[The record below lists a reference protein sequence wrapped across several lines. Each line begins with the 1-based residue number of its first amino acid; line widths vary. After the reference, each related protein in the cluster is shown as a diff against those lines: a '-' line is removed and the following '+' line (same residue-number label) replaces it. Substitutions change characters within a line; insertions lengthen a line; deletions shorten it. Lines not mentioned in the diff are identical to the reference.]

1 VRDEPSLVRRAVT
14 LLQRGEVHTLDLAR
28 EVLGL
33 TGHAG
38 AASAAIFSLLG
49 ADPRFQVDGRG
60 CWSLAGDAPIPEEE
74 LDALTYA
81 VVDVETTGGSP
92 DRGHRITEIAVVEI
106 SDGMISED
114 FQTLVNP
121 GRKIPPRTSEMTGI
135 TDEMVENA
143 PFFEEVADDLFEWL
157 EGRVFVAHN
166 VSFDWRFVSSQ
177 LGDAIGY
184 VPQGPRLCTVQLAR
198 RLAPGLR
205 RRNLD
210 SVAKHFGIP
219 IHSRHRAY
227 GDALATARVLL
238 RLLDEARA
246 QGVRDLTSLQLLLH
260 RKGSSW
266 KPKRP

>member
-1 VRDEPSLVRRAVT
+1 MRDEPSLVRRAVT

-33 TGHAG
+33 SGNAG

-60 CWSLAGDAPIPEEE
+60 CWSLAGEEPIPEEE
-74 LDALTYA
+74 LEDLTYA

-106 SDGMISED
+106 RDGLISED
-114 FQTLVNP
+114 FQTLINP
-121 GRKIPPRTSEMTGI
+121 GRKIPPRISELTEI
-135 TDEMVENA
+135 TDEMVADA
-143 PFFEEVADDLFEWL
+143 PFFEDVADDLYHWL
-157 EGRVFVAHN
+157 ESSVFVAHN
-166 VSFDWRFVSSQ
+166 VSFDWRFISSQ
-177 LGDAIGY
+177 LGDSIGM
-184 VPQGPRLCTVQLAR
+184 VPEGPRLCTIQLAR
-198 RLAPGLR
+198 RLTPELK

-210 SVAKHFGIP
+210 SLATHFGIP

-238 RLLDEARA
+238 RLLDQARIR
-246 QGVRDLTSLQLLLH
+246 GIRDLTSLQLLLH
-260 RKGSSW
+260 RKGRS
-266 KPKRP
+266 

>member
-1 VRDEPSLVRRAVT
+1 MRDEPSLVRRAVT

-33 TGHAG
+33 SGNAG
-38 AASAAIFSLLG
+38 AASAAVFSLLG
-49 ADPRFQVDGRG
+49 PDPRFQVDGRG
-60 CWSLAGDAPIPEEE
+60 CWTLAGDPPLPEEE

-92 DRGHRITEIAVVEI
+92 DRGHRITEIAVVEVRN
-106 SDGMISED
+106 GVISED

-121 GRKIPPRTSEMTGI
+121 GRDIPRRISELTGI
-135 TDEMVENA
+135 TNEMVEGA
-143 PFFEEVADDLFEWL
+143 PFFEEVAEDLFEWL
-157 EGRVFVAHN
+157 DGRVFVAHN
-166 VSFDWRFVSSQ
+166 VSFDWRFVSAQ
-177 LGDAIGY
+177 LGDSIGF
-184 VPQGPRLCTVQLAR
+184 VPDGPRLCTVQLAR
-198 RLAPGLR
+198 RLAPELR

-210 SVAKHFGIP
+210 ALATHFGIP

-238 RLLDEARA
+238 RLLDEAGA

-260 RKGSSW
+260 RRGTK
-266 KPKRP
+266 

>member
-33 TGHAG
+33 KGNSG

-49 ADPRFQVDGRG
+49 ADPRFQVDRRG

-74 LDALTYA
+74 LDALTFA
-81 VVDVETTGGSP
+81 VVDVETTGGTP
-92 DRGHRITEIAVVEI
+92 ARGHRITEIAVVEI
-106 SDGMISED
+106 RNGLISEG

-121 GRKIPPRTSEMTGI
+121 GRKIPPRISELTGI
-135 TDEMVENA
+135 TDEMVVHA
-143 PFFEEVADDLFEWL
+143 PFFEEVADDLYDWL

-166 VSFDWRFVSSQ
+166 VSFDWRFVSAQ
-177 LGDAIGY
+177 LGDSIGF

-198 RLAPGLR
+198 RLAPGLKR
-205 RRNLD
+205 RTLE
-210 SVAKHFGIP
+210 SVASHFGIP
-219 IHSRHRAY
+219 VHSRHRAY

-246 QGVRDLTSLQLLLH
+246 RGVRDLTALQLLLH
-260 RKGSSW
+260 RKGSS
-266 KPKRP
+266 

>member
-1 VRDEPSLVRRAVT
+1 MRDEPSLVRRAVT

-33 TGHAG
+33 SGNAG
-38 AASAAIFSLLG
+38 AASAAVFSLLG
-49 ADPRFQVDGRG
+49 PDPRFQVDGRG
-60 CWSLAGDAPIPEEE
+60 CWTLAGDPPLPEEE

-81 VVDVETTGGSP
+81 VVDVETTGASP
-92 DRGHRITEIAVVEI
+92 ARGHRITEIAVVEVRN
-106 SDGMISED
+106 GVISED

-121 GRKIPPRTSEMTGI
+121 GRDIPRRISELTGI
-135 TDEMVENA
+135 TNEMVEGA
-143 PFFEEVADDLFEWL
+143 PFFEEVAEDLFEWL
-157 EGRVFVAHN
+157 DGRVFVAHN
-166 VSFDWRFVSSQ
+166 VSFDWRFVSAQ
-177 LGDAIGY
+177 LGDSIGF
-184 VPQGPRLCTVQLAR
+184 VPEGPRLCTVQLAR

-210 SVAKHFGIP
+210 ALATHFGIP

-238 RLLDEARA
+238 RLLDEAGA

-260 RKGSSW
+260 RRGTK
-266 KPKRP
+266 